1 MDFLTAMDISASGL
15 SADRTRIN
23 TIAMN
28 LANAK
33 TTRTPLGDPYRRRSV
48 VQAATDVDDPFS
60 VHMRSALD
68 RELQGVRVL
77 GITQD
82 TRPLKQVYEPG
93 HPDANSEG
101 YVSYPDIN
109 VVEEMANLMT
119 AQRNY
124 EANVTTVEA
133 LKGMFNK
140 ALEIGKA

>member
-1 MDFLTAMDISASGL
+1 MDFLTALDIGASGL

-33 TTRTPLGDPYRRRSV
+33 TTRTAAGGPYRRRTV

-68 RELQGVRVL
+68 RELKGVRIL
-77 GITQD
+77 GISQD

-93 HPDANSEG
+93 HPDANADG

-109 VVEEMANLMT
+109 VVEEMANLMS

-124 EANVTTVEA
+124 EANITTVEA
-133 LKGMFNK
+133 IKGMYNK